1 MLNQKRFFVPL
12 LLLGT
17 LLSWSQTGQAQ
28 TNLQTQDQ
36 PVVRVVMFWL
46 GTCGHCE
53 YVIDEVLPP
62 LQDQYGDQLDIL
74 SIELVTQGD
83 MDRFYETAA
92 IVGIAKEN
100 VGVPFMLIGERV
112 LTGSEQ
118 IPRELPGLI
127 EVHLASGGIDYPRYP
142 SLETYLPEPEEF
154 TKQSERISE
163 SPKEEIQSSASTPI
177 AVPEEK
183 SAETT
188 NNSRSNGFSLAM
200 VVMAGMVVG
209 IIYVIYALLK
219 DSNYE
224 GSQPASWIE
233 WLIPIVVL
241 VGLGVAGYL
250 TFVETQSVKAICGPV
265 GDCNAVQSSSYAR
278 VFGILPVGI
287 LGLLGFAAILIA
299 WIIQKVRDDRWADS
313 ARLGMLGMALFG
325 TLYSVYLTYVEIW
338 VIEAVCIWC
347 LSSAVLIAV
356 LMLLSVQPALK
367 ALDSLGDDGLS

>member
-1 MLNQKRFFVPL
+1 
-12 LLLGT
+12 
-17 LLSWSQTGQAQ
+17 
-28 TNLQTQDQ
+28 
-36 PVVRVVMFWL
+36 MFWL

-53 YVIDEVLPP
+53 YVINEVLPP
-62 LQDQYGDQLDIL
+62 LQDQYGDQLEIL
-74 SIELVTQGD
+74 LIELVTQGD

-100 VGVPFMLIGERV
+100 VGVPFMLVGESV

-127 EVHLASGGIDYPRYP
+127 EMHLASGGIDYPRYP
-142 SLETYLPEPEEF
+142 PLAAYLPEPKVP
-154 TKQSERISE
+154 TNQSGQISE
-163 SPKEEIQSSASTPI
+163 SSEDEIQSPASTPI
-177 AVPEEK
+177 AVSEEYT
-183 SAETT
+183 ADTA

-200 VVMAGMVVG
+200 VVLAGMVAG
-209 IIYVIYALLK
+209 IIYSIYALLK
-219 DSNYE
+219 ESNYE

-233 WLIPIVVL
+233 WLIPVVAL

-250 TFVETQSVKAICGPV
+250 TYVETQSVKAICGPV

-287 LGLLGFAAILIA
+287 LGLLGYATILIA
-299 WIIQKVRDDRWADS
+299 WTIQKVRDDRWADY

-325 TLYSVYLTYVEIW
+325 TLYSIYLTYVEIW

-347 LSSAVLIAV
+347 LSSAVLIAI
-356 LMLLSVQPALK
+356 LMVLSVEPANK
-367 ALDSLGDDGLS
+367 ALDSLGGEEEY